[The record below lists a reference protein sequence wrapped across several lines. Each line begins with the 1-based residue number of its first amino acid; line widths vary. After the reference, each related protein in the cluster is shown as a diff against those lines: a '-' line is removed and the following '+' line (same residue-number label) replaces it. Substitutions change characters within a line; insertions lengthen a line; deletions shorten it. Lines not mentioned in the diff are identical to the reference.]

1 MIMRNGKRKAGV
13 ALILALALTVGLGSV
28 PAFAADGGASPNAA
42 VKGEQSVKT
51 GGTEAK
57 LPDLTQLKAAMD
69 DTAAYVYQT
78 VKNPE
83 VGSIG
88 GEWAVLGLARSGFD
102 VPKTYYQDY
111 YKTVENYV
119 KGLKGNLSDK
129 KYTEYSRL
137 IVALTSIGKDP
148 HNVAGYD
155 LIKPLGDYDKTIWQ
169 GLNGPIWALIAL
181 DSGKY
186 DMPKNSDAK
195 TQATRDL
202 YIKRILECQLSDG
215 GFSLFGGTDAAG
227 PNEKSDP
234 DITGMALQ
242 ALAKYQDRAD
252 VKKATEEALACMS
265 KQQDSNGG
273 FSSWGTTNLESCVQM
288 VVALD
293 ELKIPQND
301 SRFVKNGKTM
311 LDNMMTF
318 YKKGAGF
325 VHTLQGEGSNQMA
338 TEQGFY
344 GLVSAVRA
352 QDNKSSLYRM
362 TDPLKID
369 GSSNGA
375 SAGNGTTANGNGTA
389 AGNGSAAVTGLPGK
403 NKDVTAKPVVSPGKT
418 FSDIQSSKF
427 KSSIEDL
434 ASRGVING
442 KTDTAFEPDKTMTRA
457 EFATIVVNAL
467 GLTPKATDTFTDVA
481 KGKWY
486 APYVGTASAYGIVS
500 GSSPNTFQPEGT
512 INRQEAAVM
521 VTKAAGLCGM
531 DTTMTDAQA
540 RDVIA
545 QFDDYVSSASWARTS
560 LAFCYEKNI
569 LDQNDMLIRPTD
581 PIKRGEIADMI
592 DRLLGKAELR

>member
-1 MIMRNGKRKAGV
+1 MIMRKGKRKAGA
-13 ALILALALTVGLGSV
+13 ALIVALALTLGLGSV
-28 PAFAADGGASPNAA
+28 PAFAADSGASPNTA
-42 VKGEQSVKT
+42 VKGEQTVKAV
-51 GGTEAK
+51 GTEAK

-78 VKNPE
+78 VKDPQ

-111 YKTVENYV
+111 YKTVESYV

-181 DSGKY
+181 DSGSY
-186 DMPKNSDAK
+186 DMPKNPDAK

-202 YIKRILECQLSDG
+202 YIKRILECQLPDG

-293 ELKIPQND
+293 ELNIPQTD
-301 SRFVKNGKTM
+301 PRFVKNGKTM

-325 VHTLQGEGSNQMA
+325 VHTLKGEGSNQMA

-352 QDNKSSLYRM
+352 LEHKSSLYRM
-362 TDPLKID
+362 TDPLNI
-369 GSSNGA
+369 
-375 SAGNGTTANGNGTA
+375 NGTA
-389 AGNGSAAVTGLPGK
+389 TDAAAGNTAVSGNETAAGKGSAAGLPGK
-403 NKDVTAKPVVSPGKT
+403 NKDVTAKPVISPGKT
-418 FSDIQSSKF
+418 FADIQDSKF
-427 KSSIEDL
+427 KASIEDL
-434 ASRGVING
+434 ASRGIITG
-442 KTDTAFEPDKTMTRA
+442 KTDTAFEPDKTMNRA

-467 GLTPKATDTFTDVA
+467 GLTPKANDTFTDVA
-481 KGKWY
+481 KDKWY
-486 APYVGTASAYGIVS
+486 APYVGTASSYGIVS
-500 GSSPNTFQPEGT
+500 GSAPNTFNPQGT
-512 INRQEAAVM
+512 ITRQEAAVM

-531 DTTMTDAQA
+531 DTNMTEAQA
-540 RDVIA
+540 RDEIA
-545 QFDDYVSSASWARTS
+545 QFDDYVNSASWARTS
-560 LAFCYEKNI
+560 FAFCYKNNI
-569 LDQNDMLIRPTD
+569 LDQSDLLIRPTD
-581 PIKRGEIADMI
+581 AIKRGEIADMI